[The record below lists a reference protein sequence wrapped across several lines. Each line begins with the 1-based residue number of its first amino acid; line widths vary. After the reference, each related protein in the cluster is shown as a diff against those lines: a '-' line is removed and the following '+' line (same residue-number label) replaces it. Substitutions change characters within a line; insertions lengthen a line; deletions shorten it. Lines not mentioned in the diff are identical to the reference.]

1 MLLCFTVLSIYLQM
15 QHELQLNCSL
25 EAQGQCI
32 ALKGKWRVKESTGAG
47 ILNS

>member
-1 MLLCFTVLSIYLQM
+1 MLYFTVLSIYLQM
-15 QHELQLNCSL
+15 QHELQLNCSP

-32 ALKGKWRVKESTGAG
+32 PLKGKWRVKESTGAG